1 MDYMSDPESGQILS
15 HNYMQKRDKNH
26 AFACNC
32 VMAVVTCTYE
42 KTKTGIK
49 SPFLLWYAGLAKLI
63 PVLNHSAQVHLMFPA
78 RISFQSPITSWV
90 QQSSAPADSLMV
102 SAKM

>member
-1 MDYMSDPESGQILS
+1 MDYMSDPESGQISS
-15 HNYMQKRDKNH
+15 HNYMQKCDENH
-26 AFACNC
+26 TFACNC
-32 VMAVVTCTYE
+32 VMAGITCIYE

-49 SPFLLWYAGLAKLI
+49 SPFLLYFAGLVELKS
-63 PVLNHSAQVHLMFPA
+63 VFDHSAQVHLMFPA